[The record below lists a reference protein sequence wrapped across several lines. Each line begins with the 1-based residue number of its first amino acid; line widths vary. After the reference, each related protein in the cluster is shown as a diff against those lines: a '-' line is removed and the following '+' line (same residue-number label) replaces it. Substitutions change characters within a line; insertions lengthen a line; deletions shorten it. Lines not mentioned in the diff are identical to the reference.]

1 MRERETE
8 PHRIRPAALNLSAFT
23 MLDLQFVVL
32 SFTRRLQNRPVL
44 LSVKKLEEYRSLEF
58 SFKHQRLLSFFR
70 SFAIILPSVVGAEVR
85 VRQSSVSSDTHSST
99 VQWRATVDMKKRRF
113 NSNMIV
119 FYRNW
124 KLFTSIVQPFWM
136 DSVSLMQCS
145 GEPVST
151 AALTNTYYTCSQIT
165 DGIPK
170 DWVYSMLY
178 IWNLLKQSIRSNTR
192 LEQPAGRFTHRR
204 FSLFY
209 IYIYIY
215 SKLLIFWFSGESAL
229 QS

>member
-32 SFTRRLQNRPVL
+32 SFTKRLQNRPVL

-70 SFAIILPSVVGAEVR
+70 SFAIILPSVVEAEVR

-124 KLFTSIVQPFWM
+124 KLF
-136 DSVSLMQCS
+136 
-145 GEPVST
+145 PVST
-151 AALTNTYYTCSQIT
+151 AALSNTYVFTNHWWNTKRLSVQYAIHMKPPETIDQKQHKTWTTCREVSSFGFQE
-165 DGIPK
+165 
-170 DWVYSMLY
+170 
-178 IWNLLKQSIRSNTR
+178 NLLYRVNILWWNIC
-192 LEQPAGRFTHRR
+192 
-204 FSLFY
+204 
-209 IYIYIY
+209 IYNCWSVDI
-215 SKLLIFWFSGESAL
+215 
-229 QS
+229 